1 MDLVAH
7 EPPVRVAIFAL
18 AFALITISEMVAP
31 RRPLAVPRRFRWP
44 GNLAIAF
51 LNTLLVRALLP
62 LTAVS
67 MAILADERGWG
78 LFHAAAPLPGWL
90 VVSVTVV
97 LLDLAIYLQ
106 HVLFHAVPFLW
117 RLHRVHHADLDV
129 DVTTGARFHPV
140 EIVLSMLLKFGV
152 IAALGAPPLGVL
164 VFELLLST
172 GSLFNH
178 GNLRIPLRVDAVLRW
193 ILVTPDMHRVHHSVV
208 PEETNRN
215 FGFTLSWWDRIC
227 GTYRAQPA
235 AGHAGMALGIAQF
248 RTLGDLRL
256 DRLLLQPFLDD
267 PASSRAS
274 GR

>member
-7 EPPVRVAIFAL
+7 EPAVRVAIFTA
-18 AFALITISEMVAP
+18 AFALIATCEIVVP
-31 RRPLAVPRRFRWP
+31 RRPLTVPRSSRWP
-44 GNLAIAF
+44 SNLAIVL

-62 LTAVS
+62 VTAVS
-67 MAILADERGWG
+67 MALLAEEQGWG
-78 LFHAAAPLPGWL
+78 LFHASGRLPAWLAIAA
-90 VVSVTVV
+90 TVV

-106 HVLFHAVPFLW
+106 HALFHAVPILW
-117 RLHRVHHADLDV
+117 RLHRMHHADLDV
-129 DVTTGARFHPV
+129 DVTTGARFHPI

-172 GSLFNH
+172 ASLFNH
-178 GNLRIPLRVDAVLRW
+178 GNLRLPPRADSMLRW
-193 ILVTPDMHRVHHSVV
+193 IVVTPDMHRVHHSVA

-235 AGHAGMALGIAQF
+235 AGHAGMTLGIAHF
-248 RTLGDLRL
+248 RNLSDLRL
-256 DRLLLQPFLDD
+256 DRLLLQPVLDD
-267 PASSRAS
+267 SAPSIGT